1 MGAAPAAGER
11 DPHLALPRPLQIA
24 RMAEAAFIVVTAY
37 VAVSLPLGQVPGG
50 SLVLLRLLVE
60 AAVALAVLLAL
71 PRHPGPMRIVALV
84 LALFVLVGCVPHV
97 LFTLPLILGE
107 HTALDTLSLVI
118 TLAACG
124 AQATVLFT
132 CASVRRQPASS

>member
-1 MGAAPAAGER
+1 MGAAPAAEKR

-50 SLVLLRLLVE
+50 AMVLLRLLVE
-60 AAVALAVLLAL
+60 AAVALTVLLAL
-71 PRHPGPMRIVALV
+71 PRHPEPTRIVAMV
-84 LALFVLVGCVPHV
+84 LAAFVLVGCVPHV
-97 LFTLPLILGE
+97 LFTIPRLFAP
-107 HTALDTLSLVI
+107 HTALDALSLVI

-124 AQATVLFT
+124 AQAIVLFT
-132 CASVRRQPASS
+132 CASVRRPPAPS

>member
-1 MGAAPAAGER
+1 M
-11 DPHLALPRPLQIA
+11 
-24 RMAEAAFIVVTAY
+24 VTAY

-71 PRHPGPMRIVALV
+71 PRHPDPVRIVALV
-84 LALFVLVGCVPHV
+84 LAIFVLVGCVPHV
-97 LFTLPLILGE
+97 LTTLPLLFGA

-124 AQATVLFT
+124 AQAIVLFT
-132 CASVRRQPASS
+132 CASVRRPPAPS